1 MSDFDNRPQVTIR
14 EADLIESVADALQYI
29 SYYHP
34 MDYIRALGAAYEAEQ
49 GPAAKDAIAQI
60 LTNSRMC
67 AEGHRPICQDTGIVN
82 VFVKWGQD
90 CRLDSA
96 MSLQDVVD
104 EGVRRAY
111 NHADNKLRASILADP
126 AFTRRNT
133 RDNTPCVLSVEMVP
147 GATVSIDVAAKG
159 GGSENKSKFK
169 MMNPSDNIVAWV
181 LEQIPSMGA
190 GWCPPGMLGIGI
202 GGTAEHCMKLAKQ
215 SLMDPI
221 DMAQLKARGPQ
232 SDIEKLRIEI
242 YDAVN
247 AQGVGAQGLG
257 GLSTVLDVKIYDAPC
272 HAAGKPVAM
281 IPNCAATRHAHFTLD
296 GSGPAYLEPPKLD
309 EWPDVHWQPDAAAK
323 RVNLDT
329 LTKEEVESWQHGDR
343 LLLSGNMLTGRDAA
357 HKRIQDMLSKGEE
370 LPVDFRGRAIYYVG
384 PVDPVMGE
392 VVGPA
397 GPTTATRMD
406 KFTEM
411 MLDLGLLA
419 MIGKAERG
427 ADAVEVIS
435 RFNVAYLMA
444 TGGAAYLVA
453 RAIKEAKVV
462 GFEDLG
468 MEAIYEFT
476 VEDMPVT
483 VAVDAAGN
491 NVHTLA
497 PAQWKERIA
506 REGLLS

>member
-1 MSDFDNRPQVTIR
+1 MSDLVTIR
-14 EADLIESVADALQYI
+14 EEDLIESVADALQFI

-82 VFVKWGQD
+82 VFVRWGQD
-90 CRLDSA
+90 CRLESA
-96 MSLQDVVD
+96 RSLQDVVD

-111 NHADNKLRASILADP
+111 NHPENKLRASILTDP

-147 GATVSIDVAAKG
+147 GRTVSIDVAAKG
-159 GGSENKSKFK
+159 GGSENKSKFR
-169 MMNPSDNIVAWV
+169 MMNPSDSIVDWV
-181 LEQIPSMGA
+181 LEMLPQMGA

-202 GGTAEHCMKLAKQ
+202 GGTAEHCMKLAKL
-215 SLMDPI
+215 SLMQPI
-221 DMAQLKARGPQ
+221 DMAQLKQRGPEN
-232 SDIEKLRIEI
+232 DIERLRIEI
-242 YDAVN
+242 FDKVN
-247 AQGVGAQGLG
+247 ALGIGAQGLG
-257 GLSTVLDVKIYDAPC
+257 GLATVLDVKILDWPC

-281 IPNCAATRHAHFTLD
+281 IPNCAATRHAHLMLD
-296 GSGPAYLEPPKLD
+296 GTGPSYLEAPKLS

-323 RVNLDT
+323 RVDLGR
-329 LTKEEVESWQHGDR
+329 LTPDEVRGWKAGDR
-343 LLLSGNMLTGRDAA
+343 LLLSGAMLTGRDAA

-370 LPVDFRGRAIYYVG
+370 LPVSFKGRAIYYVG

-406 KFTEM
+406 KFTDT
-411 MLDLGLLA
+411 MLELGLLA

-427 ADAVEVIS
+427 QGAVAEIAKHK
-435 RFNVAYLMA
+435 VAYLMA
-444 TGGAAYLVA
+444 VGGAAYLVA
-453 RAIKEAKVV
+453 RAIKQARVV
-462 GFEDLG
+462 AFEELG

-483 VAVDAAGN
+483 VAVDSEGN

-497 PAQWKERIA
+497 PLHWREKIA
-506 REGLLS
+506 RERLLAGA